1 MAEYASNSKGNL
13 GVALGAVGTGLGIL
27 GSGAGLLGLMPNQ
40 AQSQQQSGGGY
51 VTKEMLDLSMKLAA
65 KDSELALVKS
75 EQNTEVKI
83 ADVYERIMTKVNANQ
98 REQDAINREQAV
110 YNGVNNAT
118 INCMKGHIEQLLSLT
133 ALRIPNTSVCPGWGP
148 VNVSPA
154 STGTTTA

>member
-1 MAEYASNSKGNL
+1 MAEYASRGTAIGGLTTGIIGSTL
-13 GVALGAVGTGLGIL
+13 GLLNG
-27 GSGAGLLGLMPNQ
+27 GAGLLGLMPNQ
-40 AQSQQQSGGGY
+40 AQSGGGY

-148 VNVSPA
+148 VTVTPTPA
-154 STGTTTA
+154 